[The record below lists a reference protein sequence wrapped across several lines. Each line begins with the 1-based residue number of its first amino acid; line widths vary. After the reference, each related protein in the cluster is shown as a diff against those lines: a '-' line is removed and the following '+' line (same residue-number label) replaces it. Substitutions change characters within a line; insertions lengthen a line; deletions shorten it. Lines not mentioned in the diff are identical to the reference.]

1 MSSKVPA
8 APWDPTT
15 LVTSSRA
22 AHASP
27 TGTED
32 VVVDELELLPV
43 EGVAAVL
50 GVVALGDEHAARVT
64 AATAVTTPAMTMP
77 ERDRDRDRDRHCAP
91 PGIVHRRDRCGV
103 EVFRS

>member
-15 LVTSSRA
+15 LVTRSRA

-27 TGTED
+27 AGTED

-50 GVVALGDEHAARVT
+50 GVVALGDEHAAMVT
-64 AATAVTTPAMTMP
+64 AATAVTAPAMTMP
-77 ERDRDRDRDRHCAP
+77 ERDRHCAP

>member
-15 LVTSSRA
+15 FVTRSPA

-27 TGTED
+27 AGTED

-64 AATAVTTPAMTMP
+64 AATAVTAPAMTMP
-77 ERDRDRDRDRHCAP
+77 ERDRHGAP

-103 EVFRS
+103 EVLRS